1 MPASDWF
8 QETEED
14 KRCIAD
20 KAVTRLVNRKARHE
34 RIRKKIDGTSARPR
48 LCVRRSLSHIY
59 AQIIDDVSGKSL
71 LPVCPRCPR
80 SSRPSIE
87 GKNKVETSKE
97 LGKLVATKAQAAGIK
112 NVVFDRGGNLFHG
125 RVKAVADAA
134 REAGLEF

>member
-1 MPASDWF
+1 MF
-8 QETEED
+8 
-14 KRCIAD
+14 AD

-34 RIRKKIDGTSARPR
+34 RIRKKIEGTTVRPR

-59 AQIIDDVSGKSL
+59 AQIIDDSNGKSL
-71 LPVCPRCPR
+71 LML
-80 SSRPSIE
+80 SSLSPELKPSIE

-97 LGKLVATKAQAAGIK
+97 LGKLIAKKAQEAGIK